1 MLNITLK
8 MDEELGISPEQVIA
22 HLLVSM
28 PVTPNYGIA
37 FDGDRTNGTT
47 VNHRNPKTWVVS
59 FRRNPG
65 RTETFHYRNPVA
77 AARLSPPGSTT
88 TRPEAPP

>member
-77 AARLSPPGSTT
+77 AARAVVTGQHNDEAGGPP
-88 TRPEAPP
+88 